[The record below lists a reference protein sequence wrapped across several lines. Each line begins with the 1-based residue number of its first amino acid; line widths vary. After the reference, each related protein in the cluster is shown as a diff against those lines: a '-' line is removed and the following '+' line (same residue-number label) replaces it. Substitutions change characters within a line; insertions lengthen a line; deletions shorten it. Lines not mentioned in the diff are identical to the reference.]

1 MTCKIFVV
9 LHEVS
14 RSSVHHLSLGLG
26 GFSSSSR
33 FLNNFLCLLQN
44 TSSSYLSSSTLI
56 SIRLL
61 SYTKILGQLCILLRW
76 DMHFYFYCFLSLC
89 CLIQNTSKSWLLDS
103 YFPLFFVIHEDSTSS
118 IHSSPLSFVYFYFH
132 SQFLNNFFCL
142 LKNTS

>member
-61 SYTKILGQLCILLRW
+61 SHTKILGQLCILLRW

-103 YFPLFFVIHEDSTSS
+103 YFPLFFLSYMKILPHLYILLRCPSCIS
-118 IHSSPLSFVYFYFH
+118 IFTLSFLIISFVF
-132 SQFLNNFFCL
+132 
-142 LKNTS
+142 